1 MNCRLVK
8 RTESPMWSS
17 TRSLA
22 LEFLSRRLWTTSKS
36 TQCFFRSTEIE
47 HLHSTSPMSSKFRE
61 VCQKTS
67 RKKSTSMTLQM
78 ASDSKTTRSSFTRT
92 WRIRS
97 WKDCQINRTVRKWAH
112 SKLLI
117 VLPSAWG
124 IIAASHLTRPW
135 LLKACIREFTSSRVN
150 LAQISRGSM
159 RSGRELRS
167 RRLRSAGSALRS
179 PLVSLC
185 SSS

>member
-1 MNCRLVK
+1 MNCRQVM
-8 RTESPMWSS
+8 RTESPMRSS

-22 LEFLSRRLWTTSKS
+22 LEFHSLRLWTTLKS
-36 TQCFFRSTEIE
+36 TRYFFRSTETE
-47 HLHSTSPMSSKFRE
+47 HLHSTSAMSSKFRE
-61 VCQKTS
+61 VCQMTS
-67 RKKSTSMTLQM
+67 RKRSTSMTLQR
-78 ASDSKTTRSSFTRT
+78 ALDSKTTRSSSTQT

-97 WKDCQINRTVRKWAH
+97 WRDCPSNRTVRKWAH

-124 IIAASHLTRPW
+124 IIAASHLARPW
-135 LLKACIREFTSSRVN
+135 LLKPCIREFTSSQVN
-150 LAQISRGSM
+150 LAQISRRSM